1 MKIAKEIDQLL
12 ATNGL
17 YPVDRIGIAAP
28 LISAKLEPVR
38 AALRMAQRLRLP
50 LTTEIQDAIEYEEK
64 FKAALA
70 LFEEE

>member
-28 LISAKLEPVR
+28 LISAKLEPIV
-38 AALRMAQRLRLP
+38 
-50 LTTEIQDAIEYEEK
+50 EILKEARNAESARDMWEDVGS
-64 FKAALA
+64 ALA